1 MRGVRPDGLGRQRS
15 PVTRARPFTRH
26 PSGARK
32 FPVATAC
39 ARFAV
44 TLPSAIDTLKGCEL
58 FRGFTDVGLMAL
70 VDVVTPRQFPSG
82 TPIFVE
88 SMVGDSMF
96 VVSAG
101 GVRISARSATGEVVA
116 LGELGPGDWM
126 GELSL
131 LKQGPRMCSA
141 TATTAVEA
149 LELRAA
155 DFQKLLATK
164 PQACAKLLMRIAT
177 TFGDKVRDTG
187 GPLKS
192 LVGRV

>member
-1 MRGVRPDGLGRQRS
+1 M
-15 PVTRARPFTRH
+15 
-26 PSGARK
+26 
-32 FPVATAC
+32 
-39 ARFAV
+39 
-44 TLPSAIDTLKGCEL
+44 PSAIDTLKGCEL

-70 VDVVTPRQFPSG
+70 VDVLTPRQFPAG

-88 SMVGDSMF
+88 SMVGDSMY
-96 VVSAG
+96 VVAAGTVRLSAKSSAG
-101 GVRISARSATGEVVA
+101 EAVA
-116 LGELGPGDWM
+116 LGVLGTGDWM

-141 TATTAVEA
+141 TAVSVVDA

-155 DFQKLLATK
+155 DFQRLLNTK

-177 TFGDKVRDTG
+177 TFGDKVRDNG
-187 GPLKS
+187 GTLKS